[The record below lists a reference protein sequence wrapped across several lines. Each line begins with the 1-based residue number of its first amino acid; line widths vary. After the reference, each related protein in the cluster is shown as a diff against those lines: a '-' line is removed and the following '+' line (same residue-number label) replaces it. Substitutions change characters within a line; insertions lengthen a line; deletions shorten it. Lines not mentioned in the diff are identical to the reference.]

1 MKLHISSIAK
11 DQRGNNMKTI
21 KIILMLFVM
30 TGVAIAQSDYQKVES
45 FKDEIAQLRLDIH
58 NAKSLAELDSLRNT
72 INSLKQK
79 HLAEKDLLDK
89 SMYPE
94 NYNSTFSKLQEAIDL
109 RREDFTQIETLQT
122 EVVTLKSELEILN
135 EKNTE
140 LLSKIKEY
148 QSIGGKDAQ
157 SINEL
162 KRLVANLRQSL
173 KERDELVR
181 SIVDSLLSDFVKSPM
196 SLNEAER
203 QQVFEKVETGN
214 LLYNIEKTIRDNME
228 FLKATQ
234 LNAEDLGEVKE
245 EQIQFHNMWKRIG
258 PKLADVYMDKG
269 EKAGEVAYITNLFA
283 QWNQRLD
290 REIWERVYQV
300 FRSNNLKVTP
310 FSNGNEFTNNVLE
323 FIENEKISGSQES
336 YITFEDSVWTEQ
348 LRTTWIPVLIDNE
361 MITTEQRDTIQTA
374 INNWEGM
381 YGAETP
387 IYWYVAI
394 AIIVIVFLLIFIP
407 KWKKKSKP
415 LAEQ

>member
-1 MKLHISSIAK
+1 
-11 DQRGNNMKTI
+11 MKTI

-234 LNAEDLGEVKE
+234 LSAEDLGEVKE

-374 INNWEGM
+374 INNWEDM

>member
-1 MKLHISSIAK
+1 
-11 DQRGNNMKTI
+11 MKTI

-348 LRTTWIPVLIDNE
+348 LRTAWIPVLIDNE

>member
-1 MKLHISSIAK
+1 
-11 DQRGNNMKTI
+11 MKTI
-21 KIILMLFVM
+21 KIILMLFVI

-45 FKDEIAQLRLDIH
+45 FKDQVAQLRFDIH
-58 NAKSLAELDSLRNT
+58 NAKSLTELDSLRNR

-79 HLAEKDLLDK
+79 HFAEKDLLDK
-89 SMYPE
+89 SLYPE
-94 NYNSTFSKLQEAIDL
+94 NYNSTFAKLQEDIDL
-109 RREDFTQIETLQT
+109 RREDFSQIETLQT

-135 EKNTE
+135 EKNSE

-234 LNAEDLGEVKE
+234 LSPEDLGQVKE
-245 EQIQFHNMWKRIG
+245 EQVQFNSMWKKIG
-258 PKLADVYMDKG
+258 PKLADVYMNKG

-290 REIWERVYQV
+290 REIWERVYQA
-300 FRSNNLKVTP
+300 FRSNNFKVAP
-310 FSNGNEFTNNVLE
+310 FNNGEEFTNNILE
-323 FIENEKISGSQES
+323 LIEKEKVSGSQET
-336 YITFEDSVWTEQ
+336 YTIFEDSVWTQQ
-348 LRTTWIPVLIDNE
+348 LRTTWLPVLVDNN
-361 MITTEQRDTIQTA
+361 MVTTEQRDSIQTA
-374 INNWEGM
+374 IDAWGSM
-381 YGAETP
+381 YGVETP
-387 IYWYVAI
+387 IYWYIAI

>member
-1 MKLHISSIAK
+1 
-11 DQRGNNMKTI
+11 MKTI

>member
-1 MKLHISSIAK
+1 
-11 DQRGNNMKTI
+11 MKTI

-162 KRLVANLRQSL
+162 KRLVANLKQSL

-258 PKLADVYMDKG
+258 PKLVDVYMDKG

-348 LRTTWIPVLIDNE
+348 LRTAWIPVLIDNE

>member
-1 MKLHISSIAK
+1 
-11 DQRGNNMKTI
+11 MKTI
-21 KIILMLFVM
+21 KIILMLFVI

-45 FKDEIAQLRLDIH
+45 FKDQVAQLRFDIH
-58 NAKSLAELDSLRNT
+58 NAKSLTELDSLRNR

-79 HLAEKDLLDK
+79 HFAEKDLLDK
-89 SMYPE
+89 SLYPE
-94 NYNSTFSKLQEAIDL
+94 NYNSTFAKLQEDIDL
-109 RREDFTQIETLQT
+109 RREDFSQIETLQT

-135 EKNTE
+135 EKNSE

-234 LNAEDLGEVKE
+234 LSPEDLGQVKE
-245 EQIQFHNMWKRIG
+245 EQVQFNSMWKKIG
-258 PKLADVYMDKG
+258 PKLADVYMNKG

-290 REIWERVYQV
+290 REIWERVYQA
-300 FRSNNLKVTP
+300 FRSNNFKVAP
-310 FSNGNEFTNNVLE
+310 FNNGEEFTNNILE
-323 FIENEKISGSQES
+323 
-336 YITFEDSVWTEQ
+336 
-348 LRTTWIPVLIDNE
+348 
-361 MITTEQRDTIQTA
+361 
-374 INNWEGM
+374 IN
-381 YGAETP
+381 
-387 IYWYVAI
+387 
-394 AIIVIVFLLIFIP
+394 
-407 KWKKKSKP
+407 
-415 LAEQ
+415 

>member
-1 MKLHISSIAK
+1 
-11 DQRGNNMKTI
+11 MKTI

-234 LNAEDLGEVKE
+234 LSAEDLGEVKE

-361 MITTEQRDTIQTA
+361 MITTEQRDTIQIA